1 MARQFWPSSP
11 GSLSVRLAAE
21 ESCRIARQ
29 PGFYPSDTVG
39 QDYIRAYTPIV
50 EQRLW
55 LASVRL
61 AALMNR
67 ALR

>member
-1 MARQFWPSSP
+1 M
-11 GSLSVRLAAE
+11 SVRAAAE
-21 ESCRIARQ
+21 ESCRIARK
-29 PGFYPSDTVG
+29 PGFYPPGRVG
-39 QDYIRAYTPIV
+39 QDYISTYTPIV

-61 AALMNR
+61 AALLNR

>member
-1 MARQFWPSSP
+1 
-11 GSLSVRLAAE
+11 VRAAAE

-29 PGFYPSDTVG
+29 PGFYPSGTVG
-39 QDYIRAYTPIV
+39 QQYISTYTPIV

-61 AALMNR
+61 AALLNR